1 MAATSHPE
9 KLNPMQL
16 HLLRFFSEHQVSE
29 QETQEIQQVIA
40 DHYAR
45 KADARMD
52 EIWSEKKFT
61 EQTIEE
67 ILNGPLKK
75 STTP

>member
-1 MAATSHPE
+1 MAATPQPE

-29 QETQEIQQVIA
+29 QETSEIQQLIA
-40 DHYAR
+40 NHYTR

-52 EIWSEKKFT
+52 EIWSEQEFT
-61 EQTIEE
+61 EQIIEE

-75 STTP
+75 STRN

>member
-1 MAATSHPE
+1 MVPESQPE

-16 HLLRFFSEHQVSE
+16 HLLRFFSEHQVTE
-29 QETQEIQQVIA
+29 QETAEIQQLIVSY
-40 DHYAR
+40 YAR
-45 KADARMD
+45 KADARME
-52 EIWSEKKFT
+52 EIWAERNLT

-75 STTP
+75 PTQK